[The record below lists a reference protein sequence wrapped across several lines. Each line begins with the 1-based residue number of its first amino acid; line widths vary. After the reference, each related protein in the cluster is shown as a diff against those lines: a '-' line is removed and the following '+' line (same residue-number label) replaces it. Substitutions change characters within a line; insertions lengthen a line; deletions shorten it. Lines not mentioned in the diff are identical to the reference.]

1 MFKGMPR
8 SRYERKTIAMKV
20 LTARERQLPDGT
32 VFRNVDILLSNGEAR
47 RLPLEDFGKKLEGNV
62 GDDVKAN
69 EPKCVVAPLKGFSIQ
84 TIHINEEK
92 KIVTVVFSDGTK
104 QVVKCSPEDS
114 FDTEI
119 GFALAFARK
128 LFGSKTQV
136 RKYITRNAKV
146 IKAPVI
152 VKPKRGRKPK
162 KVVEQ
167 SQKEEN

>member
-1 MFKGMPR
+1 
-8 SRYERKTIAMKV
+8 MKV
-20 LTARERQLPDGT
+20 LTAREKQLPDGT

-47 RLPLEDFGKKLEGNV
+47 RLPLEDFSKKLEGNV
-62 GDDVKAN
+62 GNVKA
-69 EPKCVVAPLKGFSIQ
+69 CDVAPLKGLSTQ
-84 TIHINEEK
+84 TIHVNEGK
-92 KIVTVVFSDGTK
+92 KVVTVVFSDGTK
-104 QVVKCSPEDS
+104 QVVKCSPGDS

-136 RKYITRNAKV
+136 RKYIARNARV
-146 IKAPVI
+146 IKAPAV

>member
-1 MFKGMPR
+1 
-8 SRYERKTIAMKV
+8 MKV
-20 LTARERQLPDGT
+20 LTAREKQLPDGT

-47 RLPLEDFGKKLEGNV
+47 RLPLEDFSKKLEGNV
-62 GDDVKAN
+62 GNAKA
-69 EPKCVVAPLKGFSIQ
+69 CDAVPLKGLSAQ
-84 TIHINEEK
+84 TIHVNEEK
-92 KIVTVVFSDGTK
+92 KVVTVVFSDGTK
-104 QVVKCSPEDS
+104 QVVKCSPGDS

-136 RKYITRNAKV
+136 RKYIARNAKV
-146 IKAPVI
+146 IKTPAV
-152 VKPKRGRKPK
+152 VKPKRGRKPR